1 MTRVVLGLAGI
12 CNVFPVHSCLYGI
25 VVVGEGG
32 INRIELTVMFQFK
45 SEI

>member
-1 MTRVVLGLAGI
+1 MTRLVLGLAGI
-12 CNVFPVHSCLYGI
+12 CNVFPVYSCMYGI

-32 INRIELTVMFQFK
+32 INRIELIVVFQFK